1 MFQMQ
6 HGKAKGFAI
15 VTVNVSMCN
24 VKYKNIQKF

>member
-1 MFQMQ
+1 MQ

-15 VTVNVSMCN
+15 VTMKGSMCH